1 MQELIDKDKKDTS
14 KKVVKPNNKT
24 LIMKVLLENKQE
36 NQYQIL
42 NIFSDKYKRTYSI
55 ETEYPTPEK
64 IFPTVEDKEY

>member
-1 MQELIDKDKKDTS
+1 MQELIDKDNNDTS

-42 NIFSDKYKRTYSI
+42 NIFSD
-55 ETEYPTPEK
+55 
-64 IFPTVEDKEY
+64 